1 MGICSRY
8 MENSLKRML
17 DQIHGEQLNE
27 EGLPFV
33 NIIEEELVQQMT
45 TQPKVTTQPL
55 HQVPVIQS
63 VVPPVIPSVVPSIKP
78 KSKPINIVGDIKE
91 LYVNTNSKFLEFMR
105 NQQSESDES
114 DHYPEWMDNDI
125 FGEEFDSQDSE
136 SVEDSCIVDKPSN
149 SSECKKVRFSDTN
162 TIKEY
167 EIEEDYEIPRRELNM
182 SRFKASKMR
191 IHDE

>member
-1 MGICSRY
+1 

-45 TQPKVTTQPL
+45 TQPVQL
-55 HQVPVIQS
+55 EQS
-63 VVPPVIPSVVPSIKP
+63 VIPSVIPSVVPSIKP